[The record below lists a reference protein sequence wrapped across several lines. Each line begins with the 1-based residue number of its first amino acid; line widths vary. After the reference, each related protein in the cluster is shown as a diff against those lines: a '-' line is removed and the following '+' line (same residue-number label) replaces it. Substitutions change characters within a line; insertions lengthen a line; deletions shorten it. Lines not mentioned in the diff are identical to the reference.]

1 MRIASAEELNATSL
15 LFSHRCTS
23 VIERDALTGCAASR
37 AGCAALPELLEAAWL
52 QLLEAAAG
60 GATLLELLGA
70 TEEKKLRS
78 EVAGC
83 SALLPQSEL
92 IIAGCAAL
100 PEARPDGSESNAF
113 FLDAG
118 CAALLEVSCDFFIQR

>member
-23 VIERDALTGCAASR
+23 VIEHNALTGCAASR

-60 GATLLELLGA
+60 GAALSELLGA
-70 TEEKKLRS
+70 AEEKKLRS

-83 SALLPQSEL
+83 SALLEL
-92 IIAGCAAL
+92 LGGSVL
-100 PEARPDGSESNAF
+100 PELLG
-113 FLDAG
+113 
-118 CAALLEVSCDFFIQR
+118 AAEDKKRFMAASRKLVSLKCLNQKGLR

>member
-1 MRIASAEELNATSL
+1 M
-15 LFSHRCTS
+15 
-23 VIERDALTGCAASR
+23 V
-37 AGCAALPELLEAAWL
+37 EAAWL

-70 TEEKKLRS
+70 AEEKKLRS

-83 SALLPQSEL
+83 SALLPESEL

-100 PEARPDGSESNAF
+100 PEARPDGSKSNAF